1 MLFLLKAWSVIR
13 NVTGYIINL
22 AVRYPLQIIIVL
34 VCIYAFWQK
43 TRYDEIAS
51 DYEAYVTSVQLQADM
66 QKAKNEILRKQSVA
80 KVTNIVANHTKELEA
95 VKHEYEK
102 RNKVADITIAD
113 LRNRLRSKV
122 SDSISLPIID
132 TNTERTSE
140 EWRDSYRA
148 ISGQYQTLIDACT
161 ITTLDYNALRGWAD
175 SACEQVGCE

>member
-1 MLFLLKAWSVIR
+1 M
-13 NVTGYIINL
+13 
-22 AVRYPLQIIIVL
+22 RYPLQIILVL
-34 VCIYAFWQK
+34 VCVYAFWQK
-43 TRYDEIAS
+43 TRYDAVNS
-51 DYEAYVTSVQLQADM
+51 DYAAYRTSVQLQTDM
-66 QKAKNEILRKQSVA
+66 QKAKNEILKNQAVA
-80 KVTNIVANHTKELEA
+80 EVTNIVANHTKELEA

-140 EWRDSYRA
+140 EWRNSYTA
-148 ISGQYQTLIDACT
+148 ISEQYQTIIDACT